1 VEVDGEVALLARN
14 RLQRGA
20 GVELDVDVP
29 ADLDQLGRDNS
40 HGTFI
45 GGERLVELGHHPADG
60 GRLFNEMHEEP

>member
-1 VEVDGEVALLARN
+1 VDVDGEVALVTGN
-14 RLQRGA
+14 RLDRGA

-45 GGERLVELGHHPADG
+45 CGERLVELGHHPADG
-60 GRLFNEMHEEP
+60 GRLFHQMNEEP